1 MFIHQLVFVCSLA
14 ICFPVLSK
22 NNGGNAHKSYNWK
35 CWNIHW
41 TEISVYIVILDL
53 FFYYLHW
60 AFTPV
65 NLSLYCCYKEFIR
78 WLSFFKISLSLKNLN
93 KLCLVIASSNDSRF
107 DIFRCLSMVFVN
119 FVFTGWVWIRH
130 SLCTTL

>member
-41 TEISVYIVILDL
+41 TEISVYIVIFDL
-53 FFYYLHW
+53 FFIIFVELLHQWIYL
-60 AFTPV
+60 
-65 NLSLYCCYKEFIR
+65 FIVVIK
-78 WLSFFKISLSLKNLN
+78 SSYVDFPFFKISLSLKNLN

-130 SLCTTL
+130 SLRTTL

>member
-53 FFYYLHW
+53 FFIIFTELLHQWIYL
-60 AFTPV
+60 
-65 NLSLYCCYKEFIR
+65 FIVVIK
-78 WLSFFKISLSLKNLN
+78 SSYVDFPFFKSLSLKNLN

-107 DIFRCLSMVFVN
+107 DIFQCLSLVFVN